1 MILLLLVQR
10 DFDLNIIWKIV
21 FVASSSCSR
30 ILSSTPSP
38 SISSAPEM
46 SPTRIRSRIRP
57 ILTKPPNVYPARKC
71 FCRYL
76 INVCVCVFVCVCV
89 QGEGYGRVEI
99 EMAGSILCMSYCCW
113 LGFFLFVCQCDVHC
127 PGKQH
132 HNRIILSKKA
142 VARQSVFMC
151 AIYARVGMG

>member
-10 DFDLNIIWKIV
+10 DFDLNFIWKIV

-57 ILTKPPNVYPARKC
+57 IPTKPLNVYPARKC

-76 INVCVCVFVCVCV
+76 INVCVCV
-89 QGEGYGRVEI
+89 QGEVYGRV

-113 LGFFLFVCQCDVHC
+113 LGFFFFVCQCYVHC

-132 HNRIILSKKA
+132 HNRIILSKTV
-142 VARQSVFMC
+142 VAKQSVFMC